1 MSTSTALPRIA
12 STADGGRLLRTAL
25 RVDAAVSGG
34 LGLVSLAGAP
44 LVSDLVGTP
53 EAALRG
59 VGGFLVAF
67 GIALLVLAARA
78 AMPVPLVWA
87 VVVGNLAW
95 VAASAAVALLVPLT
109 VLGIVLVVVQALG
122 VVVFADLEWWGL
134 RRMTA

>member
-1 MSTSTALPRIA
+1 MTASTALSRIA
-12 STADGGRLLRTAL
+12 TTADGGRLLRTAL
-25 RVDAAVSGG
+25 RVDAVVSGA
-34 LGLVSLAGAP
+34 LGLVSLVAAPPAG
-44 LVSDLVGTP
+44 DLVGAP

-59 VGGFLVAF
+59 VGGFLVVF
-67 GIALLVLAARA
+67 GIALLVLAART

-109 VLGIVLVVVQALG
+109 VLGIVVVVVQALG
-122 VVVFADLEWWGL
+122 VAVFADLEWWGL

>member
-1 MSTSTALPRIA
+1 MTASTALSRIA
-12 STADGGRLLRTAL
+12 TTADGGRLLRTAL
-25 RVDAAVSGG
+25 RVDAVVSGG

-44 LVSDLVGTP
+44 LVSGLVGAP

-59 VGGFLVAF
+59 VGGFLVVF

-78 AMPVPLVWA
+78 SMPVPLVWA

-95 VAASAAVALLVPLT
+95 VAASAVVALLVPLT
-109 VLGIVLVVVQALG
+109 VLGIVLIVVQALG
-122 VVVFADLEWWGL
+122 VAVFADLEWLGL